1 MNPDDFSFQ
10 IIDDVVVEK
19 IHFSRATIK
28 ESTIFKNRLEKY
40 LSFKHYKIIIDLS
53 ECSFIDSTFMGVMV
67 VALKKVYDKGGE
79 IKFVIQEESL
89 LKSIKGIKLDR
100 VFNLYS
106 TVEEALKSFEDNY

>member
-10 IIDDVVVEK
+10 IKNDVVVEK

-40 LSFKHYKIIIDLS
+40 LSLKYYKIIIDLS

-79 IKFVIQEESL
+79 IKFVIKEESL
-89 LKSIKGIKLDR
+89 LRAIKGIKLDR
-100 VFNLYS
+100 VFNLYKS
-106 TVEEALKSFEDNY
+106 VEEGIQSFDEMH

>member
-10 IIDDVVVEK
+10 IIKDVVVEK

-40 LSFKHYKIIIDLS
+40 LSLKYYKIIIDLS

-79 IKFVIQEESL
+79 IKFVIREDSL
-89 LKSIKGIKLDR
+89 LKAIRGIKLDR
-100 VFNLYS
+100 VFNIYL
-106 TVEEALKSFEDNY
+106 TVEDGLKSFEEMQ

>member
-1 MNPDDFSFQ
+1 MNPDDFSFR
-10 IIDDVVVEK
+10 IINDVVVEK

-40 LSFKHYKIIIDLS
+40 LSLKHYKIIIDLS

-79 IKFVIQEESL
+79 IKFVITSESL
-89 LKSIKGIKLDR
+89 IKAIKGIKLDR
-100 VFNLYS
+100 VFNLYQS
-106 TVEEALKSFEDNY
+106 VEDGIKSFEEN